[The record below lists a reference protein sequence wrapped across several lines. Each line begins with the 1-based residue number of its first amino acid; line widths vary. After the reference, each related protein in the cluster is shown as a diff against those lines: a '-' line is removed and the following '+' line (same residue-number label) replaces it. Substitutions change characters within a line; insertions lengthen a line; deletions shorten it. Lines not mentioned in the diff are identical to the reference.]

1 MLDVGWYDDVRL
13 KDGRK
18 GCVIEIY
25 EHQDGKGYEIELCP
39 EPNNSETVTVSIDDI
54 AEVIRKN

>member
-1 MLDVGWYDDVRL
+1 MLDVDWYDDVRL

-18 GCVIEIY
+18 GC
-25 EHQDGKGYEIELCP
+25 D
-39 EPNNSETVTVSIDDI
+39 NSETVTVAIDDI